1 MPDKMKMLLILGIGI
16 IIIAVTLVIFLIGF
30 SSGEKTTLHWLS
42 LLFVLISEVAL
53 IGGLILMRVRIETLN
68 ATLLKAGITSTLFIY
83 FVITVLL
90 AVFKPLFAG
99 NLNAFITIQVTMIGI
114 AAAAIM
120 ALLIS
125 ASTKA

>member
-1 MPDKMKMLLILGIGI
+1 MPDKMKMLLTLAIGI
-16 IIIAVTLVIFLIGF
+16 IIIAVTLVIFLVGF
-30 SSGEKTTLHWLS
+30 SIGEKTTLHWLS
-42 LLFVLISEVAL
+42 MLFVLISEVAL
-53 IGGLILMRVRIETLN
+53 IGGLIFMSIRVERLN
-68 ATLLKAGITSTLFIY
+68 ETLLKAGITSTLFIY